1 MQFSF
6 SDILFLMVLFLLF
19 FISVFLFTSNR
30 GKRISNILIGCFFLS
45 LCLNLIDS
53 FLLLKQF
60 YFQFPA
66 FALWG
71 SDLLL
76 LCGPF
81 IYLYTQ
87 SIVYKDFRFTG
98 KKLFYFIPFMV
109 LFILSEGSYL
119 AAGHDKQI
127 VILKNIIERRIPS
140 FVYMGSIII
149 YIHFLYY

>member
-6 SDILFLMVLFLLF
+6 SDILFMMVLFLLL

-30 GKRISNILIGCFFLS
+30 GKWISNVLIGCFFLS

-60 YFQFPA
+60 YFQYPV

-71 SDLLL
+71 SNLLL

-87 SIVYKDFRFTG
+87 SIVYNDFHFTS
-98 KKLFYFIPFMV
+98 KRLVHFIPF
-109 LFILSEGSYL
+109 
-119 AAGHDKQI
+119 
-127 VILKNIIERRIPS
+127 
-140 FVYMGSIII
+140 
-149 YIHFLYY
+149 

>member
-6 SDILFLMVLFLLF
+6 SDILFMMVLFLLL

-60 YFQFPA
+60 YLDYPA
-66 FALWG
+66 LALWG

-81 IYLYTQ
+81 IYLYTH
-87 SIVYKDFRFTG
+87 SIVYKDFRIIS
-98 KKLFYFIPFMV
+98 KKLMHFIPF
-109 LFILSEGSYL
+109 
-119 AAGHDKQI
+119 
-127 VILKNIIERRIPS
+127 
-140 FVYMGSIII
+140 
-149 YIHFLYY
+149 

>member
-1 MQFSF
+1 MQYSF
-6 SDILFLMVLFLLF
+6 SDILFLMVLFLLL
-19 FISVFLFTSNR
+19 FISIFLFTSEN

-60 YFQFPA
+60 YFQYPA

-87 SIVYKDFRFTG
+87 SIVYKDYHFTI
-98 KKLFYFIPFMV
+98 KKLLHFIP
-109 LFILSEGSYL
+109 
-119 AAGHDKQI
+119 
-127 VILKNIIERRIPS
+127 
-140 FVYMGSIII
+140 
-149 YIHFLYY
+149 